1 MAKASWQD
9 SYNNPPS
16 WARDLREKRLRE
28 EEAAAARRVAAENDN
43 AKYNAQVDAI
53 QEDAGVIFDDNT
65 RRSMIESLRSGR
77 RLRVDTTQE
86 DTPAQ
91 PVLPV
96 QAKQEE
102 DKGLLGNLYEGA
114 TNAFASLFGRNE
126 AARASETADAAEWR
140 ASHPLE
146 GDRKATIKARLAAID
161 AGTATSPRPVMT
173 GIPGLDAPEMVETP
187 LSARDAERER
197 QSLLRNLADIEKKE
211 AAGVYQAESVR
222 LKEEARRE
230 RARAE
235 VASQVAQ
242 EAEARLPAGVA
253 KVSSLLGSGATPSQ
267 LASVTLPL
275 ATGVATRSPAAV
287 TAVASATS
295 ANMAIKARNAAFAQA
310 KNQFNATDEE
320 AEAYAYAVA
329 SIEFGSE
336 ALGSVLG
343 VGATLGKTF
352 LGKLGKGATKEAATE
367 ALEKVVSSRLKRFAA
382 GQAVEAGS
390 EMASVLG
397 QRLLDTSLE
406 GTSFGGEAGQAALR
420 QANEDFSYTQ
430 QLGDAALGSILIGG
444 APGVAGSR
452 ISYNADIAAQRNRRV
467 QDILAADAASLQ
479 KPAEVPAQR
488 PVTEPTQPDMFGTPA
503 NLPTVEETQA
513 ARQKAMEEDA
523 AWAIRNRERQQEQ
536 PTTERQARRDEL
548 RTSIQN
554 RVDTARQDVEALQD
568 RIENG
573 DVDSATLNTAAAANA
588 RLREAETALRN
599 FDESFAAPQQP
610 EATAPA
616 AAPARAEEAAPVQ
629 GDLLEGVRATEL
641 SAAADKIKTA
651 KEREQARAA
660 KEAAAAKA
668 AETARQ
674 NRLAAQV
681 VKEHGDKTEAE
692 QAQILVDLVANPEAK
707 ATTAPKEKTVEEK
720 IQGVINQVEG
730 MRERRN
736 TQRVSNRIRNLYRQ
750 DPTRTAKDIADIL
763 AQEEGT
769 VQTTDTTPDEADL
782 RAQIANMKRKPG
794 SLSMDEVP
802 AAATL
807 NEREASLDAGVAP
820 AVRTPEKQAAFEA
833 KVRELV
839 SGMANT
845 KEDVAIHNLIKQG
858 KLIITDNPV
867 SVGRRTKGSV
877 AEFVPATGKMYMY
890 ADNIGSGPQAKAA
903 ILRAA
908 AAHEGGHAGSFSPRE
923 GRGGIMQYIMGEKGN
938 AEANT
943 LIRKLADQGN
953 VTAKKAVALA
963 KRAAEVNKGFSNVED
978 LELVPYVLSELRV
991 QSPGRLGKIVR
1002 DAKAGARKLGRS
1014 VGMDIDFTLDDIAIA
1029 AEQVADEIVKTDT
1042 LKPADTGA
1050 SLEMTGGRN
1059 ATGFKEAQRAGKT
1072 YRLPGDRPADNHDR
1086 FEFSDARAEF
1096 TSFGL
1101 ADVDAAVRSKGN
1113 YEGSITDVLSH
1124 DEAYKQYPSLK
1135 NVKFYARDL
1144 EGLFGRYDPS
1154 EDAVYVDSNLVH
1166 LAATIPDAPS
1176 FAAKAEGKDLSNYEF
1191 LRNTVLHEVQHAV
1204 QKREGFVAGTTINKS
1219 AINRALDRRNNAMI
1233 DYNNYIT
1240 SFAENLDTITS
1251 ALPQEARQKWDNMLE
1266 TNDPVTPVGKAIDF
1280 LANNLHKEVP
1290 INKWV
1295 LTGDR
1300 FRDIVARKVE
1310 AENYYREVEARE
1322 YENYRRNQGEVEARK
1337 TETNSRKTQEEIDS
1351 SNVFDSYDVPAD
1363 QTTGSGRLPRRAASL
1378 SMAATEETKAA
1389 NPKFAINER
1398 IARILSH
1405 GRQERLETVKI
1416 AEDLHTQFVDAY
1428 KKDTGVGRFKKAG
1441 ISAEVNKAM
1450 TEFLS
1455 SAEQA
1460 TPEGRVKLVA
1470 ELGSKYPE
1478 TTKVL
1483 LEARD
1488 RISDMTVDII
1498 DDMLST
1504 GRPLSVTQRKQ
1515 IATMVAN
1522 KDTYLSRAYAAFQQ
1536 EKGRK
1541 WAKGRW
1547 ANFVKNADTALDDI
1561 TDPKVKADV
1570 KAVRDAITVI
1580 QKSLHIPD
1588 TEVMQDLPMSSLEAL
1603 AARHGIKDSQ
1613 LQFDRN
1619 DPDATFLKRD
1629 EIISELE
1636 KIKEAFPE
1644 DKLYDMALRDAK
1656 DLMGLGN
1663 RDSAYA
1669 RQMSEMVKNPGTLK
1683 ERQRVPLEIR
1693 RMLGE
1698 IELAP
1703 GVFVATMANQA
1714 SLRARAKVIS
1724 ELIND
1729 PQGDIAISKEDF
1741 FNLPDGVTSDNST
1754 LLEVAANAVKPR
1766 SARTKADYRE
1776 VNGEEW
1782 GALNGMYLHKKA
1794 YSRMEEATGLM
1805 YTWSDA
1811 LSRMSHDINP
1821 ITGKIVRGLGSTL
1834 GSLNRWNK
1842 LTTVVYNPISWG
1854 GNLSGSFL
1862 NMVGAGNFS
1871 PTALK
1876 EGMGAAREYVEG
1888 TFNTTTTPRLSKVIR
1903 YMNLEAAD
1911 IAEMQRVLGDT
1922 LEKYFRSPESF
1933 QNGEALLNKH
1943 ASGLAGRAHKSV
1955 IAGYAIMD
1963 NWSKIANFYHR
1974 YEVLRSMYEA
1984 AGVKKTEDQ
1993 ILQEAGDDTSYTNI
2007 SPERVQDVIRAA
2019 ESAGVSQYAPYF
2031 AEVLRTR
2038 VTNLALAHKDFK
2050 RGKQLAADGKQ
2061 KAANIMYRT
2070 AVLRVAGQAIA
2081 NVGMPMVGA
2090 IKLSARLAAL
2100 GVPAAAAATIVNG
2113 LSALGGDEEDNE
2125 KKRRMLSEMN
2135 RVQDLMQVG
2144 KTKDGFPIYYAYSQ
2158 KLDPNGPF
2166 TDLIRSFVYA
2176 DDYED
2181 VYKNLTASSLY
2192 IFPQILK
2199 DTWNAMAG
2207 ENFPESDVGR
2217 LWPQLKQT
2225 LVDAGVS
2232 ANDAD
2237 RYLNV
2242 ADNVIP
2248 GVARAW
2254 KTQNTVEG
2262 IDVDPETKKFLERMN
2277 LVGARF
2283 ETLDP
2288 RRTLKTYAGDSKDAK
2303 AENNGALN
2311 RSLINVPR
2319 PTEKSVLEATGDFYK
2334 KELERQVKDYRN
2346 TVDSLKSWG
2355 FDNEQ
2360 IAVLLKQGGYPEK
2373 DIPDMLEG
2381 VASVKLSLKSF
2392 LDYAD
2397 KSGGYQDSREYEK
2410 RREKAAEI
2418 ANMIIEM
2425 KPQLEEL
2432 GIEVDTT
2439 GIPKEWK
2446 E

>member
-28 EEAAAARRVAAENDN
+28 EEAAAARRVAAENDS

-53 QEDAGVIFDDNT
+53 QEDAGVIFDDNA

-96 QAKQEE
+96 QAKPSFADVESNVVSTEE
-102 DKGLLGNLYEGA
+102 GTFADTARTMGA
-114 TNAFASLFGRNE
+114 TLRDSLKGMGARFLDQSERLPNVGSTYNVLELLTGVDPRQVPRGIAADLRKE
-126 AARASETADAAEWR
+126 ANDPARV
-140 ASHPLE
+140 
-146 GDRKATIKARLAAID
+146 AR
-161 AGTATSPRPVMT
+161 T
-173 GIPGLDAPEMVETP
+173 EQ
-187 LSARDAERER
+187 LSARYEQQGGVTGFIGAGAVDALQSPSSVLSLVGGPVGAAAIADAYASAYEQGAAEGLSGENLEAWALTQSAPELVSLVPAGKVVTKIPVIGPMIQDRLAKVAAR
-197 QSLLRNLADIEKKE
+197 QTAGVLEKKIANPILAGAVRTAQTMAGE
-211 AAGVYQAESVR
+211 ATGEMATG
-222 LKEEARRE
+222 
-230 RARAE
+230 
-235 VASQVAQ
+235 
-242 EAEARLPAGVA
+242 
-253 KVSSLLGSGATPSQ
+253 SLQ
-267 LASVTLPL
+267 DLAS
-275 ATGVATRSPAAV
+275 
-287 TAVASATS
+287 
-295 ANMAIKARNAAFAQA
+295 AAFAGQTQA
-310 KNQFNATDEE
+310 EDLRRMGQKAMPQDEE
-320 AEAYAYAVA
+320 GNFSWSEFADRRGREGRAAVVTAGGLSGPANQGTAYRDYR
-329 SIEFGSE
+329 
-336 ALGSVLG
+336 
-343 VGATLGKTF
+343 K
-352 LGKLGKGATKEAATE
+352 
-367 ALEKVVSSRLKRFAA
+367 
-382 GQAVEAGS
+382 
-390 EMASVLG
+390 
-397 QRLLDTSLE
+397 QR
-406 GTSFGGEAGQAALR
+406 GEQ
-420 QANEDFSYTQ
+420 D
-430 QLGDAALGSILIGG
+430 D
-444 APGVAGSR
+444 
-452 ISYNADIAAQRNRRV
+452 RRV
-467 QDILAADAASLQ
+467 NDILAADAASLQ
-479 KPAEVPAQR
+479 QPEAAPAQR
-488 PVTEPTQPDMFGTPA
+488 PITEPTQPDMFGTPA
-503 NLPTVEETQA
+503 DLPTVEETQA

-523 AWAIRNRERQQEQ
+523 AWAIRARELQQER
-536 PTTERQARRDEL
+536 PTTERQARRGEL

-554 RVDTARQDVEALQD
+554 RVDTARQDVEVLQD

-588 RLREAETALRN
+588 RLREAETTLRN

-610 EATAPA
+610 EATAPVA
-616 AAPARAEEAAPVQ
+616 IPARAEEAAPVQ

-641 SAAADKIKTA
+641 SAASDKIKTA
-651 KEREQARAA
+651 KERQQARAA

-692 QAQILVDLVANPEAK
+692 QAQILADLVANPEAK
-707 ATTAPKEKTVEEK
+707 AMAAPKEKTAEEK

-730 MRERRN
+730 MRKRRS

-750 DPTRTAKDIADIL
+750 DSTRTAKDIADIL

-769 VQTTDTTPDEADL
+769 VQTTDTVPDEAEL
-782 RAQIANMKRKPG
+782 RAQIASMKRKPG

-820 AVRTPEKQAAFEA
+820 AARTPEKQTAFEA

-858 KLIITDNPV
+858 KLVITDTPA
-867 SVGRRTKGSV
+867 SVGRDTKGSA
-877 AEFVPATGKMYMY
+877 AEFVPSTGKMYLY
-890 ADNIGSGPQAKAA
+890 ADSTADGPQAKAA
-903 ILRAA
+903 VLRAA

-923 GRGGIMQYIMGEKGN
+923 GRGGIMQYIMGERGN

-943 LIRKLADQGN
+943 LIRKLADQGHDIAN
-953 VTAKKAVALA
+953 KAVAAA
-963 KRAAEVNKGFSNVED
+963 KHAAEVNKGFSNVED
-978 LELVPYVLSELRV
+978 LELTPYVLSILRD

-1014 VGMDIDFTLDDIAIA
+1014 VGMDIDFTIDDIAIA
-1029 AEQVADEIVKTDT
+1029 AEQVADEIVKTDI
-1042 LKPADTGA
+1042 KPTGDEA
-1050 SLEMTGGRN
+1050 YLEMTGGRN

-1072 YRLPGDRPADNHDR
+1072 YRLPGERPADNHDR
-1086 FEFSDARAEF
+1086 FEFSDAGAEF

-1101 ADVDAAVRSKGN
+1101 NDANAAVREDGR
-1113 YEGSITDVLSH
+1113 YDTTLGDMLSH
-1124 DEAYKQYPSLK
+1124 DEAYKQYPNLK
-1135 NVKFYARDL
+1135 NVKFHVQDL
-1144 EGLFGRYDPS
+1144 DGVFGKYHPA
-1154 EDAVYVDSNLVH
+1154 EDAIYVDADLVH
-1166 LAATIPDAPS
+1166 LADTIPDAIS
-1176 FAAKAEGKDLSNYEF
+1176 YAAMTEGKNLTNYEF
-1191 LRNTVLHEVQHAV
+1191 LRNTVLHETQHAV
-1204 QKREGFVAGTTINKS
+1204 QNREGFVAGTTVNNS
-1219 AINRALDRRNNAMI
+1219 AIRRALDRRNNAMI

-1251 ALPQEARQKWDNMLE
+1251 ALPQEARQKWDKILE

-1310 AENYYREVEARE
+1310 AENYYREVETRE
-1322 YENYRRNQGEVEARK
+1322 YENYRKNQGEVEARK

-1351 SNVFDSYDVPAD
+1351 SNVFDSYDVPAE

-1378 SMAATEETKAA
+1378 SMASTKEEGKSA
-1389 NPKFAINER
+1389 NPKFSINER
-1398 IARILSH
+1398 VARILSH

-1460 TPEGRVKLVA
+1460 TPEGRAKLVA

-1488 RISDMTVDII
+1488 RISDMTVDTI

-1536 EKGRK
+1536 DKGRK

-1547 ANFVKNADTALDDI
+1547 ANFTKNIDTALDDI
-1561 TDPKVKADV
+1561 DNPKVKADV

-1613 LQFDRN
+1613 LQFDRT

-1644 DKLYDMALRDAK
+1644 AKLYDMALRDAK

-1729 PQGDIAISKEDF
+1729 PQNDIAISKEDF
-1741 FNLPDGVTSDNST
+1741 FNLPDGVTSDTST

-1821 ITGKIVRGLGSTL
+1821 ITGKLVRGLGSTL

-1842 LTTVVYNPISWG
+1842 LTTVVYNPISWA

-1876 EGMGAAREYVEG
+1876 EGMGTAREYVEG

-1933 QNGEALLNKH
+1933 QSGEALLNKH
-1943 ASGLAGRAHKSV
+1943 ASGLAGRTHKSV

-1974 YEVLRSMYEA
+1974 YEVLRSMYDA

-2007 SPERVQDVIRAA
+2007 SPERVHDVIRAA

-2038 VTNLALAHKDFK
+2038 ATNVALAYKDFK
-2050 RGKQLAADGKQ
+2050 RGKQLAADGKG
-2061 KAANIMYRT
+2061 KAASIMYKT
-2070 AVLRVAGQAIA
+2070 AALRLAGQIVA
-2081 NVGMPMVGA
+2081 NIGMPAVGA

-2100 GVPAAAAATIVNG
+2100 GVPAAAATTIVNS
-2113 LSALGGDEEDNE
+2113 LSSLGGDEEDNE

-2166 TDLIRSFVYA
+2166 TDLIRAFVYA

-2181 VYKNLTASSLY
+2181 VYKNLEASSLY

-2199 DTWNAMAG
+2199 DTWNAVAG
-2207 ENFPESDVGR
+2207 NNFPESDVGR
-2217 LWPQLKQT
+2217 IWPQLKQT
-2225 LVDAGVS
+2225 LVDAGIS
-2232 ANDAD
+2232 TNDAD

-2242 ADNVIP
+2242 ADNIIP

-2254 KTQNTVEG
+2254 KTQNTVEE
-2262 IDVDPETKKFLERMN
+2262 IDADPETKKFLERMN
-2277 LVGARF
+2277 LAGARF

-2418 ANMIIEM
+2418 ASMIIEM

>member
-28 EEAAAARRVAAENDN
+28 EEAAAARRAAAENDN

-53 QEDAGVIFDDNT
+53 QEDTGVIFDDNT

-91 PVLPV
+91 PVLPA
-96 QAKQEE
+96 QAKQE

-114 TNAFASLFGRNE
+114 TNAFVSLFGRNE
-126 AARASETADAAEWR
+126 AARAGETADAAEWR

-235 VASQVAQ
+235 VAAQTAQ
-242 EAEARLPAGVA
+242 EAEARLPSGVA

-275 ATGVATRSPAAV
+275 ATGIATRSPAAV

-295 ANMAIKARNAAFAQA
+295 ANMAVKARNAAFAQA

-430 QLGDAALGSILIGG
+430 QLGDAALSSILIGG
-444 APGVAGSR
+444 APGAVGSR
-452 ISYNADIAAQRNRRV
+452 ISYNADIAAQRNRRA

-488 PVTEPTQPDMFGTPA
+488 PITEPTQPDMFGTPA
-503 NLPTVEETQA
+503 DLPTVEETQA

-536 PTTERQARRDEL
+536 PQAIRQERRDEL
-548 RTSIQN
+548 RASIQN

-610 EATAPA
+610 EATAPV

-629 GDLLEGVRATEL
+629 GDLLEGARATEL

-660 KEAAAAKA
+660 KEAVAAKA

-681 VKEHGDKTEAE
+681 VKEHGDKTEEE
-692 QAQILVDLVANPEAK
+692 QAQILADLVANPEAK
-707 ATTAPKEKTVEEK
+707 AVTAPKEKTVEEK

-730 MRERRN
+730 MRKRRS

-769 VQTTDTTPDEADL
+769 VETTDTTPDEADL

-858 KLIITDNPV
+858 KLIITDNPA

-923 GRGGIMQYIMGEKGN
+923 GRGGIMQYIMGERGN

-1042 LKPADTGA
+1042 LKPTTQTDGKLDMIYSEGSANFNAPENQARMYTSVDGKRKYVLSDKDSKLKDGAGFMLFEAASNNTPVALGDIFDHSVLYKEHPDAKNIEVEVLPDNQMNGYGHYDPETGKIAVSQSLVQGKGVSLDLREGLLHEIQHWVQDKTDRASTFYDARDVKYSPATQQMIAVSETAGAKRAREARKILDNVKELTSNAIRQEKEELAKKILFNRDMTNEQKVNGIRSYLESNAIALTPKAQAIFDTWADVQREFSAAVNNRNNAVAEENIA
-1050 SLEMTGGRN
+1050 SYLANLNEAESFSVQADRDLSQEQLDARGNPEQQMRDQYRSRTGGR
-1059 ATGFKEAQRAGKT
+1059 
-1072 YRLPGDRPADNHDR
+1072 L
-1086 FEFSDARAEF
+1086 
-1096 TSFGL
+1096 
-1101 ADVDAAVRSKGN
+1101 
-1113 YEGSITDVLSH
+1113 
-1124 DEAYKQYPSLK
+1124 
-1135 NVKFYARDL
+1135 
-1144 EGLFGRYDPS
+1144 
-1154 EDAVYVDSNLVH
+1154 
-1166 LAATIPDAPS
+1166 
-1176 FAAKAEGKDLSNYEF
+1176 
-1191 LRNTVLHEVQHAV
+1191 
-1204 QKREGFVAGTTINKS
+1204 
-1219 AINRALDRRNNAMI
+1219 
-1233 DYNNYIT
+1233 
-1240 SFAENLDTITS
+1240 
-1251 ALPQEARQKWDNMLE
+1251 
-1266 TNDPVTPVGKAIDF
+1266 
-1280 LANNLHKEVP
+1280 
-1290 INKWV
+1290 
-1295 LTGDR
+1295 
-1300 FRDIVARKVE
+1300 
-1310 AENYYREVEARE
+1310 
-1322 YENYRRNQGEVEARK
+1322 
-1337 TETNSRKTQEEIDS
+1337 
-1351 SNVFDSYDVPAD
+1351 DVPQGD
-1363 QTTGSGRLPRRAASL
+1363 GRVVSRGQALGMSEEAAARTAS
-1378 SMAATEETKAA
+1378 
-1389 NPKFAINER
+1389 NPKFSINER

-1450 TEFLS
+1450 IEFLS

-1460 TPEGRVKLVA
+1460 TPEGRAKLVA

-1488 RISDMTVDII
+1488 RISDMTVDVI

-1515 IATMVAN
+1515 IATMIAN

-1536 EKGRK
+1536 DKGRK

-1669 RQMSEMVKNPGTLK
+1669 KQMSEMVKNPGTLK

-1729 PQGDIAISKEDF
+1729 PQSDIAISKEDF

-1834 GSLNRWNK
+1834 GSLNRWHK
-1842 LTTVVYNPISWG
+1842 LTTVVYNPISWA
-1854 GNLSGSFL
+1854 GNFSGSFL
-1862 NMVGAGNFS
+1862 NTMGAGNFS
-1871 PTALK
+1871 YTALK
-1876 EGMGAAREYVEG
+1876 EGMGTAREYVEG

-1943 ASGLAGRAHKSV
+1943 ASGLAGRVHKSV

-2007 SPERVQDVIRAA
+2007 SPERVHDVIRAA
-2019 ESAGVSQYAPYF
+2019 ESAGASQYAPYF

-2038 VTNLALAHKDFK
+2038 VTNVALAHKDYK
-2050 RGKQLAADGKQ
+2050 RGRQLAADGKQ

-2070 AVLRVAGQAIA
+2070 AVLRLAGQAIA

-2090 IKLSARLAAL
+2090 VKLSAKLAKL
-2100 GVPAAAAATIVNG
+2100 GVPAAAAATIINS

-2125 KKRRMLSEMN
+2125 KKRRLLSEMN
-2135 RVQDLMQVG
+2135 RVQDLIQVG

-2166 TDLIRSFVYA
+2166 TDLIRAFVYA

-2181 VYKNLTASSLY
+2181 VYNNLQASSLY

-2225 LVDAGVS
+2225 LVDAGIS

-2242 ADNVIP
+2242 VDNVIP

-2262 IDVDPETKKFLERMN
+2262 IDVDPETKEFLERMN
-2277 LVGARF
+2277 LAGARF

-2319 PTEKSVLEATGDFYK
+2319 PTEKSILEATGDFYK

-2373 DIPDMLEG
+2373 DILDMTEG
-2381 VASVKLSLKSF
+2381 MASVKLSLKSF

>member
-28 EEAAAARRVAAENDN
+28 EEAAAARRAAAENDN

-77 RLRVDTTQE
+77 PLRVDTTQE

-91 PVLPV
+91 PVLPA
-96 QAKQEE
+96 QAKPSFTDVESNVVSTEE
-102 DKGLLGNLYEGA
+102 GTFADTARTMGA
-114 TNAFASLFGRNE
+114 TLRDSLKGMGARFLDQSERLPNVGSTYNVLELLTGVDPRQVPRGIAADLRKE
-126 AARASETADAAEWR
+126 ANDPARV
-140 ASHPLE
+140 
-146 GDRKATIKARLAAID
+146 AR
-161 AGTATSPRPVMT
+161 T
-173 GIPGLDAPEMVETP
+173 EQ
-187 LSARDAERER
+187 LSARYEQQGGVTGFVGAGAVDALQSPSSVLSLVGGPVGAAAIADAYASAYEQGAAEGLSGENLEAWALTQSAPELVSLVPAGKVVTKIPVIGPMIQDRLAKVAARQTAGVLEKKVANPILAGAIRTAQTAVGETAGEVTTGTLQDLASSAFAGQSQAADLQRIGQKAMPQDAEGNFSISEFLSRR
-197 QSLLRNLADIEKKE
+197 GKE
-211 AAGVYQAESVR
+211 A
-222 LKEEARRE
+222 
-230 RARAE
+230 RAAI
-235 VASQVAQ
+235 
-242 EAEARLPAGVA
+242 
-253 KVSSLLGSGATPSQ
+253 
-267 LASVTLPL
+267 
-275 ATGVATRSPAAV
+275 V
-287 TAVASATS
+287 TAG
-295 ANMAIKARNAAFAQA
+295 AAAPI
-310 KNQFNATDEE
+310 NQGT
-320 AEAYAYAVA
+320 AYRDYR
-329 SIEFGSE
+329 
-336 ALGSVLG
+336 
-343 VGATLGKTF
+343 K
-352 LGKLGKGATKEAATE
+352 
-367 ALEKVVSSRLKRFAA
+367 
-382 GQAVEAGS
+382 
-390 EMASVLG
+390 
-397 QRLLDTSLE
+397 QR
-406 GTSFGGEAGQAALR
+406 GEQ
-420 QANEDFSYTQ
+420 D
-430 QLGDAALGSILIGG
+430 D
-444 APGVAGSR
+444 
-452 ISYNADIAAQRNRRV
+452 RRV
-467 QDILAADAASLQ
+467 NDILAADAASLQ
-479 KPAEVPAQR
+479 KPAEAPAQR
-488 PVTEPTQPDMFGTPA
+488 PITEPTQPDMFGTPA
-503 NLPTVEETQA
+503 DLPTVEEYDA
-513 ARQKAMEEDA
+513 ARQKTLEEDA
-523 AWAIRNRERQQEQ
+523 AWAARSRERQQEQ
-536 PTTERQARRDEL
+536 PQATRQARRDEL

-554 RVDTARQDVEALQD
+554 RVDTARQDVEVLQD

-610 EATAPA
+610 AATAPVTT
-616 AAPARAEEAAPVQ
+616 PARAEEAAPVQ

-641 SAAADKIKTA
+641 SAASDKIKTA
-651 KEREQARAA
+651 KERQQARAA

-692 QAQILVDLVANPEAK
+692 QAQILADLVANPEAK
-707 ATTAPKEKTVEEK
+707 AIAAPKEKTAEEK

-730 MRERRN
+730 MRKRRS

-769 VQTTDTTPDEADL
+769 VQTTDTAPDEATL
-782 RAQIANMKRKPG
+782 REQIANMKRKPG

-807 NEREASLDAGVAP
+807 NEREASLDAGAAP

-858 KLIITDNPV
+858 KLIITDNPA
-867 SVGRRTKGSV
+867 SVGRDTKGSA
-877 AEFVPATGKMYMY
+877 AEFVPATGKMYLY
-890 ADNIGSGPQAKAA
+890 ADSAADGSQAKAA
-903 ILRAA
+903 LLRAA

-923 GRGGIMQYIMGEKGN
+923 GRGGIMQYIMGERGN

-978 LELVPYVLSELRV
+978 LELTPYVLSELRG

-1029 AEQVADEIVKTDT
+1029 AEQVAGELVKTDT
-1042 LKPADTGA
+1042 LKPTTQTDGNLDMIYSEGSANFNAPENQARMYTSVDGKRKYVLSDKDSKLKDGAGFMLFEAANNNTPVTLGDIFDHSVLYKEHPDAKNIEVDVLPDNQMNGYGHYDPETGKITVSQSLVQGKGVSLDLREGLLHEIQHWVQDKTDRASTFYDARDVNYSPATQQMIAVSETAGAKRAREARKILDNVKELTSNAIRQEKEELAKKILFNRDMTNEQKVNGIRSYLENNAIALTPKAQAIFDTWADVQREFSAAVTNRNDAIAEENITSYVANLNEAESFRTQFDRDLAQEELDARGNPEQQMRDEYR
-1050 SLEMTGGRN
+1050 SRTGGR
-1059 ATGFKEAQRAGKT
+1059 
-1072 YRLPGDRPADNHDR
+1072 L
-1086 FEFSDARAEF
+1086 
-1096 TSFGL
+1096 
-1101 ADVDAAVRSKGN
+1101 
-1113 YEGSITDVLSH
+1113 
-1124 DEAYKQYPSLK
+1124 
-1135 NVKFYARDL
+1135 
-1144 EGLFGRYDPS
+1144 
-1154 EDAVYVDSNLVH
+1154 
-1166 LAATIPDAPS
+1166 
-1176 FAAKAEGKDLSNYEF
+1176 
-1191 LRNTVLHEVQHAV
+1191 
-1204 QKREGFVAGTTINKS
+1204 
-1219 AINRALDRRNNAMI
+1219 
-1233 DYNNYIT
+1233 
-1240 SFAENLDTITS
+1240 
-1251 ALPQEARQKWDNMLE
+1251 
-1266 TNDPVTPVGKAIDF
+1266 
-1280 LANNLHKEVP
+1280 
-1290 INKWV
+1290 
-1295 LTGDR
+1295 
-1300 FRDIVARKVE
+1300 
-1310 AENYYREVEARE
+1310 
-1322 YENYRRNQGEVEARK
+1322 
-1337 TETNSRKTQEEIDS
+1337 
-1351 SNVFDSYDVPAD
+1351 DVPQGD
-1363 QTTGSGRLPRRAASL
+1363 GRVVSRGQSLGMSEEAA
-1378 SMAATEETKAA
+1378 ARTAG
-1389 NPKFAINER
+1389 NPKFSLNER
-1398 IARILSH
+1398 INRILSH

-1416 AEDLHTQFVDAY
+1416 AEDLHTQMVDAIH
-1428 KKDTGVGRFKKAG
+1428 KDTGGKVLFNGTRFETHLGDTKL
-1441 ISAEVNKAM
+1441 SNQMNKDF

-1455 SAEQA
+1455 HPDQG
-1460 TPEGRVKLVA
+1460 TVEGRARLISEMKA
-1470 ELGSKYPE
+1470 KYPE

-1522 KDTYLSRAYAAFQQ
+1522 KDIYLSRAFAAFQQ

-1547 ANFVKNADTALDDI
+1547 ANFVKNADTALDSI

-1603 AARHGIKDSQ
+1603 AVRHDIKDSQ

-1619 DPDATFLKRD
+1619 DPDASFLKRD
-1629 EIISELE
+1629 EIISKLE

-1644 DKLYDMALRDAK
+1644 AKLYDMALRDAK

-1669 RQMSEMVKNPGTLK
+1669 KQMSDMVKNPGTLK

-1703 GVFVATMANQA
+1703 GVLVATMANQA

-1729 PQGDIAISKEDF
+1729 PQNDIAISKEDF

-1754 LLEVAANAVKPR
+1754 LLEVAANAAKPR
-1766 SARTKADYRE
+1766 AARTKADYRE

-1811 LSRMSHDINP
+1811 LSKMSHDINP
-1821 ITGKIVRGLGSTL
+1821 LTGKIVRGLGSTL

-1842 LTTVVYNPISWG
+1842 LTTVVYNPISWV
-1854 GNLSGSFL
+1854 GNFSGSFL

-1876 EGMGAAREYVEG
+1876 EGMGTAREYVEG

-1911 IAEMQRVLGDT
+1911 IAEMQRVLGGT

-1943 ASGLAGRAHKSV
+1943 ASGLAGRTHKSV

-1974 YEVLRSMYEA
+1974 YEVLRSMYDA

-2007 SPERVQDVIRAA
+2007 SPERVHDVIRAA

-2038 VTNLALAHKDFK
+2038 ATNLALAHKDFK
-2050 RGKQLAADGKQ
+2050 RGRQLAADGKQ
-2061 KAANIMYRT
+2061 EAANIMYKT
-2070 AVLRVAGQAIA
+2070 AALRLAGQAIA

-2090 IKLSARLAAL
+2090 FKISARLAAL
-2100 GVPAAAAATIVNG
+2100 GVPAAAASAIVNG

-2125 KKRRMLSEMN
+2125 KKRRLISEMN
-2135 RVQDLMQVG
+2135 RVQDLTMVG
-2144 KTKDGFPIYYAYSQ
+2144 KNKDGFPTYYAYSQ

-2166 TDLIRSFVYA
+2166 TDLIRAFVYA
-2176 DDYED
+2176 EDYED
-2181 VYKNLTASSLY
+2181 VYKNLQASSLY

-2217 LWPQLKQT
+2217 IWPQLKQT
-2225 LVDAGVS
+2225 LVDAGIS

-2262 IDVDPETKKFLERMN
+2262 VEADPETKRFLETMN
-2277 LVGARF
+2277 LLGARF
-2283 ETLDP
+2283 ETFDP
-2288 RRTLKTYAGDSKDAK
+2288 RRTLKSYAGDSKDAK

-2319 PTEKSVLEATGDFYK
+2319 PTEKSILDATGEFYK
-2334 KELERQVKDYRN
+2334 RELERQVKDYRN
-2346 TVDSLKSWG
+2346 TVDSLRGGWKFSEE
-2355 FDNEQ
+2355 DT
-2360 IAVLLKQGGYPEK
+2360 AALLEQGGFPKK

-2410 RREKAAEI
+2410 RREKAVEI
-2418 ANMIIEM
+2418 ASMIIEM